1 MIDIVIDL
9 LQTNKHETIESA
21 LQSMDKN
28 ERDKILTVISEV
40 INTPVFLIDIWEEGT
55 GNDMKRKLEVLNEV
69 KIKLDKIN
77 EPRENLK
84 KIINNESDFGRV
96 LIPTKLLRNMWTLG
110 QIIDQFLKSKQV
122 NDEYELVISDIMRD
136 SAEWVR
142 HSNERWPEQETSVHS
157 IPLETPPF

>member
-1 MIDIVIDL
+1 MIDLVIDL
-9 LQTNKHETIESA
+9 LKTSKYETIESA
-21 LQSMDKN
+21 LRSLDIN
-28 ERDKILTVISEV
+28 ERDKILTLISEI
-40 INTPVFLIDIWEEGT
+40 INTPVFLIGIWEEGA
-55 GNDMKRKLEVLNEV
+55 GSNMKKKLEVLNEV
-69 KIKLDKIN
+69 KVKLNKIN

-96 LIPTKLLRNMWTLG
+96 LMPTKLLRNLWTLG

-142 HSNERWPEQETSVHS
+142 YSNERWPEQETSVQS
-157 IPLETPPF
+157 IPLESPPF